1 MRAFEWTTPLVE
13 CSLAVSQTFN
23 LDIYSL
29 NGNVDMCSQLLC
41 SQRYQ
46 FRGVTV
52 EIFKIIP
59 MKM

>member
-29 NGNVDMCSQLLC
+29 NGNVDMCSQLLY
-41 SQRYQ
+41 SQRSQ
-46 FRGVTV
+46 FRSDVWD
-52 EIFKIIP
+52 I
-59 MKM
+59 